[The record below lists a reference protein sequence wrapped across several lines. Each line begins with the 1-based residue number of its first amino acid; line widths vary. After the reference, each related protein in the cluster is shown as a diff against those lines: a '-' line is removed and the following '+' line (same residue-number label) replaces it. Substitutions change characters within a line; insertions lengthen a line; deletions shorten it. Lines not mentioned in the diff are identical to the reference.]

1 MKTKHLFPLLSVLLL
16 AGGFAFADGSPSPNP
31 DAAPGDGG
39 IAPVPAD
46 GQSGSAGSHGRPK
59 PNTSLEEE
67 LPKNDEPSCGDPVGI
82 VSGVVRDR
90 EIDFIVRCP
99 GIDLVF
105 QRTFDGEFVASRDLP
120 EGWCHNYEWRLV
132 SSDKDPDWMVLRA
145 LSNPG
150 GVSAFHH
157 FQRLSGGGWG
167 VSDNAPFVLSENG
180 DGTWTVKAPGP
191 VLYRFGEDGWLDSI
205 TARTGET
212 VAVDRGANR
221 EHVLRVSHSC
231 GRSLVFQ
238 YGADGVVSS
247 IRADDG
253 TALEFER
260 FPGAFDASGRMV
272 SWTNEFR
279 RVSGGRVAR
288 MRYVGR
294 LVPFEAGAGTVVPAD
309 SAIDPV
315 PVIPDAGTVQ
325 YCLEP
330 IVRKIDEDGAVT
342 TYVYRR
348 YMDSPRGRVVFASTD
363 DGFYATKLVHETGR
377 TEVTSPLGNGASIE
391 SAYVYDPDTR
401 RILLRTNGTECY
413 ETVWTP
419 QGDVVRES
427 ASDSATGSSL
437 VRETSFGAWHNET
450 NAVSALDSATTP
462 ADAWRTEWESGWLLP
477 TWKISPEGRVSGTL
491 RDDAA
496 HTLTTFG
503 AGPSGDRLRTV
514 VQCDE
519 NWKPVA
525 ATNANGAVT
534 LYDYNAAGELVRL
547 RRSGRP
553 AEEYAYDALGH
564 LRETR
569 LPGPGG
575 SVRVTAVTNNPFGKP
590 LRIDHPDGTS
600 ESFAYD
606 NSWRLETGHVDELGR
621 TDRYENY
628 LGMRL
633 HAGRTAAG
641 STNEIPLYSL
651 VVDKQLNTVAIV
663 DPMGRPAERYVLDDQ
678 ARVSC
683 VTNLEG
689 RAETFRYRL
698 GNLVDRIDRFDGT
711 SVSYDYDSQARVSS
725 VAYPDETLAFSYD
738 RDGLLT
744 SASNSVGTVSAVY
757 DETGWATNVVGAD
770 GTEIVYGYHDG
781 GQVASVSSVAGTTTY
796 ALDEADRL
804 ATLVAPGASFD
815 FDYCDWNG
823 LAETVTAGSGL
834 AAEYA
839 YDLRD
844 RVTNIVYRNAAGVPV
859 SRFGYERDAL
869 GRIAVRTVES
879 AGQPVRRIEYGYDD
893 LDRLV
898 SEIETA
904 GTSVVSRAYTYD
916 LSGNRLTASEN
927 GVTTVYAYDGAN
939 RLQTFGTASYA
950 HDAAGCATGISGVS
964 GRADR
969 TLAWNSQY
977 QLVSVSAGGGVL
989 ESYTYDAFGRRAT
1002 TTTAAGTVRH
1012 VYDGSQCI
1020 ADLDEQGNVLRSY
1033 VWGPGIDNLL
1043 AIRAGGATYYALTD
1057 HQNTVHGF
1065 ADASGVIVARYVYD
1079 AWGNVLSETVTAP
1092 ALAGNRYRFQGREY
1106 NTATGLYNFRARWF
1120 DPMTGR
1126 WLSKDPLGLKGGLN
1140 LYEFCKNDP
1149 ANFVDPSGLKTEKP
1163 EENKPPIPS
1172 FWPPKGE
1179 DPNKGWPHNPI
1190 PSGPFYF

>member
-1 MKTKHLFPLLSVLLL
+1 MNTKHFFAFFYAAILMGSV
-16 AGGFAFADGSPSPNP
+16 AFADGPDSPAPNP
-31 DAAPGDGG
+31 EPPPGDGG
-39 IAPVPAD
+39 IEPPPPDEQPQYAPRY
-46 GQSGSAGSHGRPK
+46 GRPNTGLDDPPPK
-59 PNTSLEEE
+59 P
-67 LPKNDEPSCGDPVGI
+67 DEPEGSDPVGI

-105 QRTFDGEFVASRDLP
+105 QRAFDGEFVASRDLP

-132 SSDKDPDWMVLRA
+132 ENGDNWMVLRA

-157 FQRLSGGGWG
+157 FQRLPDGRWG

-212 VAVDRGANR
+212 ITIDRGANR

-231 GRSLVFQ
+231 GRALVFQ
-238 YGADGVVSS
+238 YGADGVMSS

-253 TALEFER
+253 TALEFEQ
-260 FPGAFDASGRMV
+260 FPGAFDAAGRMV

-279 RVSGGRVAR
+279 RVSGGNVTR

-294 LVPFEAGAGTVVPAD
+294 LVPAEAGAGTIVPAD

-315 PVIPDAGTVQ
+315 PAEADAGTVQ
-325 YCLEP
+325 YCREP

-348 YMDSPRGRVVFASTD
+348 YMDSPRGRVVFSSMD
-363 DGFYATKLVHETGR
+363 DGYYATRFDYGIGR
-377 TEVTSPLGNGASIE
+377 TEERSPLGDGTAIKTV
-391 SAYVYDPDTR
+391 YTYDPSAR
-401 RILLRTNGTECY
+401 RILSQTRGDRTVELQWN
-413 ETVWTP
+413 V
-419 QGDVVRES
+419 QGDVVRETS
-427 ASDSATGSSL
+427 SDSGTGSSF
-437 VRETSFGAWHNET
+437 VRESLFGAWHNET
-450 NAVSALDSATTP
+450 NVVSALDSATTP
-462 ADAWRTEWESGWLLP
+462 ANAWLTEWESGWLLP
-477 TWKISPEGRVSGTL
+477 TWKISPEARVSGTI
-491 RDDAA
+491 RDNAA

-503 AGPSGDRLRTV
+503 AGPSSDRLKTI
-514 VQCDE
+514 VQCDD

-525 ATNANGAVT
+525 ETNANGAVT

-564 LRETR
+564 RSETR

-606 NSWRLETGHVDELGR
+606 NSWRMETGHVDELGR

-628 LGMRL
+628 LGKRL
-633 HAGRTAAG
+633 HAGRTVAG

-651 VVDKQLNTVAIV
+651 TIDKQLNTVAIV

-689 RAETFRYRL
+689 QTETFRYRL
-698 GNLVDRIDRFDGT
+698 GNLVDRIARFDGT
-711 SVSYDYDSQARVSS
+711 SVAYDYDSQSRVSAVS
-725 VAYPDETLAFSYD
+725 YPGETLAFSYD
-738 RDGLLT
+738 RDGLLL
-744 SASNSVGTVSAVY
+744 SASNSVGTISAVY
-757 DETGWATNVVGAD
+757 DETGWATNVVGID
-770 GTEIVYGYHDG
+770 GTEIAYGYHDG

-796 ALDEADRL
+796 ALDEAGRL
-804 ATLVAPGASFD
+804 AALSAPGASFD
-815 FDYCDWNG
+815 FAYCDWNG
-823 LAETVTAGSGL
+823 LAENVTAGSGL
-834 AAEYA
+834 SAEYA

-844 RVTNIVYRNAAGVPV
+844 RVTNIVYRNAAGAPV

-869 GRIAVRTVES
+869 GRIVVRTVAS
-879 AGQPVRRIEYGYDD
+879 VGQPARRIEYGYDD

-898 SEIETA
+898 SEIEVT
-904 GTSVVSRAYTYD
+904 GTSVVSRAYSYD

-927 GVTTVYAYDGAN
+927 GVATVYAYDGAN

-950 HDAAGCATGISGVS
+950 HDAAGCVTGISGVT
-964 GRADR
+964 GLADR
-969 TLAWNSQY
+969 TLAWNAQY
-977 QLVSVSAGGGVL
+977 QLVSVSAGGRVL

-1012 VYDGSQCI
+1012 VYDGNQCL
-1020 ADLDEQGNVLRSY
+1020 ADLDEQGNVLRAY

-1065 ADASGVIVARYVYD
+1065 VDAAGVIVARYVYD
-1079 AWGNVLSETVTAP
+1079 AWGNVLSEAVTAS
-1092 ALAGNRYRFQGREY
+1092 ALVGNRYRFQGREY
-1106 NTATGLYNFRARWF
+1106 SAVTGLYNFRARWY
-1120 DPMTGR
+1120 DPATGR
-1126 WLSKDPLGLKGGLN
+1126 WISKDPIGINGGLN
-1140 LYEFCKNDP
+1140 MYVFCGNDP
-1149 ANFVDPSGLKTEKP
+1149 INFIDPFGLL
-1163 EENKPPIPS
+1163 
-1172 FWPPKGE
+1172 PKALK
-1179 DPNKGWPHNPI
+1179 DALKGWRDSNSVDNPPPNNSTAGGDSI
-1190 PSGPFYF
+1190 YPPGRPR